1 MAKSKKAISVAVGSK
16 SKKQVREDLIAQL
29 KAMGADVLVFKDLI
43 DRYMF
48 YRDLEIKMQ
57 RDIANR
63 GLEFEA
69 RSATGTIYMKENPSV
84 KNAVIYNCSASQSL
98 TSSALTQRLSSR
110 TRKMMSFDA

>member
-84 KNAVIYNCSASQSL
+84 KNAVIYNKQCLAILNQL
-98 TSSALTQRLSSR
+98 GLNTKTIEPNTEDDEL
-110 TRKMMSFDA
+110 

>member
-1 MAKSKKAISVAVGSK
+1 MAKSKKAISVAIGSK
-16 SKKQVREDLIAQL
+16 SKTQVREELITQL

-69 RSATGTIYMKENPSV
+69 RSATGKIYMKENPSV
-84 KNAVIYNCSASQSL
+84 KNAVIYNKQCLAILNQL
-98 TSSALTQRLSSR
+98 GLNTKTIEPNTEDDEL
-110 TRKMMSFDA
+110 

>member
-1 MAKSKKAISVAVGSK
+1 MAKSKKAINVAVGSK

-57 RDIANR
+57 KDIANR

-69 RSATGTIYMKENPSV
+69 RSATGKIYMKENHSV
-84 KNAVIYNCSASQSL
+84 KTAVIYNKQCLAILNQL
-98 TSSALTQRLSSR
+98 GLNTKTIEPNTEDDEL
-110 TRKMMSFDA
+110 